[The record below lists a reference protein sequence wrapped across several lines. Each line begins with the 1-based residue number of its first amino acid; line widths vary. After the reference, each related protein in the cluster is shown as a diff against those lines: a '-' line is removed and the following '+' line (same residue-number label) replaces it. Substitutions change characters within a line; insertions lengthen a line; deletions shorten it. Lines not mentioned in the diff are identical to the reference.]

1 MEGVKMKLR
10 EPIRAENNS
19 SSECPNCGSQ
29 SVATR
34 KVVDRFTYGTGAD
47 AVQLEAEV
55 PFHRCAECAFEYTDA
70 EAEDRHHEAVCRHLN
85 VLFPEEI
92 RELRDSYD
100 MTRAEFAQATRIGEA
115 SLGRWETGQL
125 IQNPANDNYLYLL
138 NFRDNWERLKARFM
152 PQTRLV
158 RIRRRRFSTLDETA
172 VDCKRHE
179 GRGFLRRT
187 VG

>member
-1 MEGVKMKLR
+1 MKLR
-10 EPIRAENNS
+10 EPNRGES
-19 SSECPNCGSQ
+19 SSSRECPNCGSR
-29 SVATR
+29 SIATR
-34 KVVDRFTYGTGAD
+34 NVVDRFTYGTGAD

-55 PFHRCAECAFEYTDA
+55 PFLRCAECSFEYTDA
-70 EAEDRHHEAVCRHLN
+70 EAEDRRHEAVCRHLN
-85 VLFPEEI
+85 VLVPEEI

-152 PQTRLV
+152 PQTGVVRLRRRQFSMLDETTV
-158 RIRRRRFSTLDETA
+158 RRRRD
-172 VDCKRHE
+172 E
-179 GRGFLRRT
+179 GRGFLRRA
-187 VG
+187 G